1 MKIMRI
7 KEYFTDKELQCPCCK
22 VLKIEED
29 FLEMLYIARIKANK
43 KFIIT
48 SGYRCDKHN
57 LAVGSIYPNHPAGRA
72 VDISCNSAYDRQVII
87 NSLIYAGFKRIG
99 ISDKFIH
106 VDNMNLSSGIW
117 LY

>member
-1 MKIMRI
+1 MRI

-22 VLKIEED
+22 ELKMNEK
-29 FLEMLYIARIKANK
+29 FLEMLYAARMKAGQ

-48 SGYRCDKHN
+48 SGYRCEKHN
-57 LAVGSIYPNHPAGRA
+57 AEIGSIYPNHPSGQA
-72 VDISCNSAYDRQVII
+72 VDISCTCSYYRQVII

-106 VDNMNLSSGIW
+106 VDNMDAVEGIW

>member
-1 MKIMRI
+1 MRI

-22 VLKIEED
+22 TLKMNEK
-29 FLEMLYIARIKANK
+29 FLEMLYTARMKAGQN
-43 KFIIT
+43 FIIT

-57 LAVGSIYPNHPAGRA
+57 AEIGSIYPNHPSGRA
-72 VDISCNSAYDRQVII
+72 VDIRCTYSCCREVII

-106 VDNMNLSSGIW
+106 VDNMDAVEGIW